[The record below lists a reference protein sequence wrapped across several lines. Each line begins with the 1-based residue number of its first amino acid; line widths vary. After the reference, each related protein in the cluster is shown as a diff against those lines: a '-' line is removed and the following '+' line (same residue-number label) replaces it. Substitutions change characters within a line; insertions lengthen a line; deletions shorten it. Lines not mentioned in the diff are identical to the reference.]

1 MLTPRKVSNCKV
13 CSSAAEG
20 EGSLGIP
27 PVLGFAF
34 IFFIFFAPRLPAPV
48 LWPHWA
54 SDYRAF
60 SSNPQHRNQG
70 LGPTE
75 GKSIE
80 KMWKVP
86 VLLLVLGSS
95 WLWDPAEGGKTQQN
109 GSLPE
114 DVITVRPEDDIT
126 TGVEDG
132 MVTLGAED
140 NVMTTGTSEE
150 PYESGL
156 TALVPVNTESVTDVR
171 IEDGPTQE
179 STVHAKEESQ
189 STTTV
194 LNVVTS
200 HSIEKVGT
208 ETTVHT
214 ETTVEKDGLATV
226 TLVGIIVGVLLAIGF
241 IGGII
246 IVVARK
252 MSGRP

>member
-1 MLTPRKVSNCKV
+1 MLTPRKVSYCKV
-13 CSSAAEG
+13 CSSASAG

-27 PVLGFAF
+27 PTLGLFCSLNSSPCSPAPLGKGLWLQS
-34 IFFIFFAPRLPAPV
+34 FFIF
-48 LWPHWA
+48 
-54 SDYRAF
+54 
-60 SSNPQHRNQG
+60 PQHRNQL
-70 LGPTE
+70 LGPKE
-75 GKSIE
+75 NKSTE

-86 VLLLVLGSS
+86 VLLLVLGSA
-95 WLWDPAEGGKTQQN
+95 WLWDPAEGA
-109 GSLPE
+109 S
-114 DVITVRPEDDIT
+114 TVRPEDDIT
-126 TGVEDG
+126 PGVEDSV
-132 MVTLGAED
+132 VTLGAED
-140 NVMTTGTSEE
+140 NVMTPGTSEE

-156 TALVPVNTESVTDVR
+156 TALVPINTESVTDFHL
-171 IEDGPTQE
+171 EDGPTQE

-189 STTTV
+189 STTA

-200 HSIEKVGT
+200 HSIEKVG
-208 ETTVHT
+208 EDT